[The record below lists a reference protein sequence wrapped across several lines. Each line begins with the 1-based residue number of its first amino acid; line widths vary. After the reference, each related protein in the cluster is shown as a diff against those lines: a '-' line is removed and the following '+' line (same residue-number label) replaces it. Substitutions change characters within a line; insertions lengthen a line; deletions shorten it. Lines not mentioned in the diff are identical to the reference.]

1 MATGL
6 LPIVHEVAI
15 LNINHDRAHLL
26 RVLADNFL
34 LLCIL
39 VQQLCHCDM
48 RTEEIFVDGVLVL
61 LEGLSTNGW
70 LLLCRCVLEIAV
82 LDVAVAG

>member
-1 MATGL
+1 MATCL
-6 LPIVHEVAI
+6 FPIVHEMAI
-15 LNINHDRAHLL
+15 LDIDHNRAHLL
-26 RVLADNFL
+26 CVFAYDFL
-34 LLCIL
+34 LFCIL
-39 VQQLCHCDM
+39 IQQLCHCDM

-61 LEGLSTNGW
+61 LEGLGTDRW